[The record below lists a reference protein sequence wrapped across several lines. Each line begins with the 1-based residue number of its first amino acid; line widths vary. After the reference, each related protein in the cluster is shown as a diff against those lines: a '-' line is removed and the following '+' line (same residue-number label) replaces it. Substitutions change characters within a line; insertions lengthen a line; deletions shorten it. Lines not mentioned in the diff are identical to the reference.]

1 MEAITSAATD
11 DLISRAISFLV
22 DKLTNRE
29 CMEDKLQRLQLLLLR
44 VRTVIE
50 EADAR
55 CITNSG
61 MLMQLKQL
69 SESMYRGYYVL
80 ENFKYRPVIESDE
93 QKVSSSRTLVS
104 SIIGASIKRFR
115 MSNSTTSRS
124 STADD
129 VVGALRSLETMVDTM
144 K

>member
-61 MLMQLKQL
+61 MLM
-69 SESMYRGYYVL
+69 
-80 ENFKYRPVIESDE
+80 
-93 QKVSSSRTLVS
+93 
-104 SIIGASIKRFR
+104 
-115 MSNSTTSRS
+115 
-124 STADD
+124 
-129 VVGALRSLETMVDTM
+129 
-144 K
+144 

>member
-44 VRTVIE
+44 VRTVVD
-50 EADAR
+50 EADGR

-61 MLMQLKQL
+61 MLMQLKLL
-69 SESMYRGYYVL
+69 SDREHVPRVL
-80 ENFKYRPVIESDE
+80 CAGKLQV
-93 QKVSSSRTLVS
+93 
-104 SIIGASIKRFR
+104 
-115 MSNSTTSRS
+115 
-124 STADD
+124 
-129 VVGALRSLETMVDTM
+129 
-144 K
+144 